1 MFSTTDTGL
10 IFHFAESLNC
20 YTKINNFSIQNDI
33 SGSLMETGEN
43 PVQCRCCVGGVFFIM
58 PLEQLFWEGGESEDA
73 QVRIQ
78 ALNVS
83 DSLRATA

>member
-1 MFSTTDTGL
+1 M
-10 IFHFAESLNC
+10 
-20 YTKINNFSIQNDI
+20 
-33 SGSLMETGEN
+33 LMETGEI

-58 PLEQLFWEGGESEDA
+58 PLEQLFREGGESEDA

-83 DSLRATA
+83 DSLRATDNRSYIIVQNTDFVYR